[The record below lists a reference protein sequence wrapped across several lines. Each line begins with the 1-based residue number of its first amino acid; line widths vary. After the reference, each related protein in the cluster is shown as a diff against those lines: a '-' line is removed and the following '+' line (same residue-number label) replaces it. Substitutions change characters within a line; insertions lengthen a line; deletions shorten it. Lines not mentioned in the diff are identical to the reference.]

1 MRQSIYKRFSH
12 NIYIVSIYR
21 AFRNLTQTEQTDQT
35 KQNEQDRLF
44 EIAGDILGAISLF
57 IIFYAAIVLAGIFQ

>member
-1 MRQSIYKRFSH
+1 MRQSISKRNSY

-21 AFRNLTQTEQTDQT
+21 LCRNLRQTVQT
-35 KQNEQDRLF
+35 KQNKQDKLF

-57 IIFYAAIVLAGIFQ
+57 VIFYAGIVLAGIYQ

>member
-1 MRQSIYKRFSH
+1 MRQPIYKSFSH
-12 NIYIVSIYR
+12 NIYIVSVYR
-21 AFRNLTQTEQTDQT
+21 LCRNLRQTVQTVQN
-35 KQNEQDRLF
+35 KQDKQDKLF